1 MTCSG
6 MYDGHT
12 QHMLNIELARIIQAD
27 REREIET
34 ESLRTR
40 RLLPPSDAPDTS
52 RVVSRNG
59 RITQR
64 PAPPR
69 ASSR

>member
-12 QHMLNIELARIIQAD
+12 QHMLNIEFARIIQAD

-34 ESLRTR
+34 ELRTR
-40 RLLPPSDAPDTS
+40 RLLRPSDVPDTS

-59 RITQR
+59 RVTQR
-64 PAPPR
+64 PASSGA
-69 ASSR
+69 ASR

>member
-12 QHMLNIELARIIQAD
+12 QLMLNIEFARLLQAD

-34 ESLRTR
+34 ELRTR
-40 RLLPPSDAPDTS
+40 RLLRPSDAVEPRRD
-52 RVVSRNG
+52 VSRDA
-59 RITQR
+59 RTIQR
-64 PAPPR
+64 R
-69 ASSR
+69 VSSGASSR